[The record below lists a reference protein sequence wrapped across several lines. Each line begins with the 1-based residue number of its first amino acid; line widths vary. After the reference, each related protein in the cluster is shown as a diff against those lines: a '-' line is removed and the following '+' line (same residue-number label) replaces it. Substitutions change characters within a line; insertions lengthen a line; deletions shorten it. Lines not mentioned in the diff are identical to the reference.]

1 MFTSHKESELKDDQ
15 SSDIDDILVSQ
26 PFLQLPPLM
35 SRNAT
40 TTMSRSINYSPELSM
55 WTPSFVHGGSS
66 MEDFRR
72 CIVESETNSSRDK
85 KSYFKAMDFE
95 VILKASRDLTH

>member
-1 MFTSHKESELKDDQ
+1 
-15 SSDIDDILVSQ
+15 
-26 PFLQLPPLM
+26 
-35 SRNAT
+35 
-40 TTMSRSINYSPELSM
+40 
-55 WTPSFVHGGSS
+55 

-95 VILKASRDLTH
+95 GVKRFDTLKVFQVKFGSLVRASIKVPGSQADATDMLVSLFVIISQAKPSKGRNHIALK